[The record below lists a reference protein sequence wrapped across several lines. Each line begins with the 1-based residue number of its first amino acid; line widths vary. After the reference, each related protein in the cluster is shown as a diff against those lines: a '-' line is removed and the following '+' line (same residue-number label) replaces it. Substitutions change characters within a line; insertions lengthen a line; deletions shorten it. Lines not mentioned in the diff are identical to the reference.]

1 MIDFGSLPGLILT
14 KIFNFLSLDDIL
26 NLRLTCSN
34 ILRSTN
40 CEEVFKRVKVQVSK
54 STQRD
59 YKILMNVLHKFGSY
73 VELDIACSFNSD
85 IMSIL
90 PSMTNVQDISADIRC
105 FRDDA
110 AYVRK
115 SESCILICT
124 QKVLTS
130 AILNSFQT

>member
-1 MIDFGSLPGLILT
+1 MIDFDSLPGLILT

-59 YKILMNVLHKFGSY
+59 YKILMNV
-73 VELDIACSFNSD
+73 
-85 IMSIL
+85 
-90 PSMTNVQDISADIRC
+90 
-105 FRDDA
+105 
-110 AYVRK
+110 
-115 SESCILICT
+115 
-124 QKVLTS
+124 
-130 AILNSFQT
+130 